1 MRPGTD
7 NRTPLLAETT
17 FERTG
22 AWTVPS
28 QRTEL
33 DRLAEMAAQLAG
45 TSAALLVDA
54 SHKPPEVLGAHGVD
68 TAQAIAVLAGC
79 ATMLQGQLDTEGWL
93 TGEPGAGHP
102 FCYGIGCPS
111 LTRSGNLPCCCCI
124 TKPASVLRRVLRHS
138 SCCHNTQRTCWPSPA
153 AVS

>member
-22 AWTVPS
+22 AWTIPS

-54 SHKPPEVLGAHGVD
+54 SHK
-68 TAQAIAVLAGC
+68 
-79 ATMLQGQLDTEGWL
+79 
-93 TGEPGAGHP
+93 GHSNM
-102 FCYGIGCPS
+102 G
-111 LTRSGNLPCCCCI
+111 
-124 TKPASVLRRVLRHS
+124 
-138 SCCHNTQRTCWPSPA
+138 
-153 AVS
+153 